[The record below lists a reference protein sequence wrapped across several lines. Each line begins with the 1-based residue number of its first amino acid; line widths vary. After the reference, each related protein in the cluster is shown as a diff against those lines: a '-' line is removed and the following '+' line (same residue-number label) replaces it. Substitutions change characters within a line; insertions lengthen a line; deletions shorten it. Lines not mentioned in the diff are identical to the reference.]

1 MFSVVRLSAHCVFV
15 DLVLKRFPLTR
26 SVFALVCVAPGSSLE
41 RETRSCFVVGLVS
54 LKKLNKQKI
63 YYYLDT

>member
-1 MFSVVRLSAHCVFV
+1 MFSAVSLSAHCVFV

-54 LKKLNKQKI
+54 LKNLVNANAYI
-63 YYYLDT
+63 LILP